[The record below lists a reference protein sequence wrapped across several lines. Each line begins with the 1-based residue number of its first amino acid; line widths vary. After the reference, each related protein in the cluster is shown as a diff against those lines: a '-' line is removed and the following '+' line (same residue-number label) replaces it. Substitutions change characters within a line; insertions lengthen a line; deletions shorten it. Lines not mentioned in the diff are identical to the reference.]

1 MLFLFSVCRNHYSKA
16 RKETSGCEF
25 SFFGGKTMVVADIIV
40 LTILHTWCEL
50 FWLLFPLH
58 EKSNLILLLHLL
70 TESLE
75 LNTDNIA
82 YLAGDQEGCW

>member
-1 MLFLFSVCRNHYSKA
+1 M
-16 RKETSGCEF
+16 
-25 SFFGGKTMVVADIIV
+25 VADIIV